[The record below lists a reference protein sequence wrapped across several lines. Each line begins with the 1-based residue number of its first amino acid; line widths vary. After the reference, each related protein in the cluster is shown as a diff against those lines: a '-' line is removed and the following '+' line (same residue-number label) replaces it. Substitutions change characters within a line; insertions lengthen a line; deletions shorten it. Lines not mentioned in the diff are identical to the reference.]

1 MGWVEARRL
10 FDDCFGETGQVT
22 LAAVQNYV
30 TDRKTMSPKVSVCIP
45 VRNGGDFLPLAVNSV
60 LQQSFDDFELII
72 VDNCSTD
79 GTVKWIEERLS
90 TAPNIRFYK
99 NATNIGLV
107 GNFNACLAYAR
118 GEYIKFLC
126 ADDLLLPDGLQRMS
140 AALDADLSAV
150 LVTGGRN
157 LIDES
162 GAAIAAQRYA
172 AENVVLPGI
181 EVINRCIFGKN
192 YIGEPSAVMFRR
204 RAAQR
209 GFQESL
215 PHLMD
220 LEMWFYL
227 LEQGRMVSLAD
238 EVCAIRQ
245 YAGQMSQQ
253 NVKTGALI
261 DDNVRLFDA
270 YGSKP
275 YIQNTWANRTS
286 RKIRIAYRVWMCRD
300 ALNAGKRNQILTT
313 SSSKIFYYTLMPM
326 LAGMLTMW
334 RKARLLR
341 G

>member
-1 MGWVEARRL
+1 
-10 FDDCFGETGQVT
+10 
-22 LAAVQNYV
+22 
-30 TDRKTMSPKVSVCIP
+30 MSPKVSVCIP
-45 VRNGGDFLPLAVNSV
+45 VRNGGNFFPRAVEFV
-60 LQQSFDDFELII
+60 LQQSFDDFEMII

-79 GTVKWIEERLS
+79 GTAKWIEDKLS
-90 TAPNIRFYK
+90 AAPKIRFYK

-107 GNFNACLAYAR
+107 GNFNACLAYAK

-126 ADDLLLPDGLQRMS
+126 ADDLLLPESVRRMS
-140 AALDADLSAV
+140 EALNADLSAV
-150 LVTGGRN
+150 LVTGGRR

-162 GAAIAAQRYA
+162 GETLTTQKYA
-172 AENVVLPGI
+172 TENVRLPGA

-204 RAAQR
+204 TAAQR

-227 LEQGRMVSLAD
+227 LEKGPMIGLAD

-270 YGSKP
+270 YGNKP

-286 RKIRIAYRVWMCRD
+286 RQIRIAYRVWMCRD
-300 ALNAGKRNQILTT
+300 VLNSSKRNQILTS

-326 LAGMLTMW
+326 LAGMLTIW
-334 RKARLLR
+334 RKAGLSR

>member
-1 MGWVEARRL
+1 VAL
-10 FDDCFGETGQVT
+10 
-22 LAAVQNYV
+22 QNG
-30 TDRKTMSPKVSVCIP
+30 SPKVSVCIP
-45 VRNGGDFLPLAVNSV
+45 VRNGGEFLPLAVDSV

-79 GTVKWIEERLS
+79 GTVKWIEEKLS
-90 TAPNIRFYK
+90 AAPRIHFYK

-107 GNFNACLAYAR
+107 GNFNACLSYAK
-118 GEYIKFLC
+118 GEYVKFLC
-126 ADDLLLPDGLQRMS
+126 ADDLLLPDGVRRMS
-140 AALDADLSAV
+140 EALDADSSAA
-150 LVTGGRN
+150 LVTGGRR

-162 GAAIAAQRYA
+162 GETLTTQRYA
-172 AENVVLPGI
+172 TESIRLPGAA
-181 EVINRCIFGKN
+181 VINRCIFGKN

-204 RAAQR
+204 TAVQR
-209 GFQESL
+209 GFQESF

-220 LEMWFYL
+220 LEMWFHL
-227 LEQGRMVSLAD
+227 LEQGSMVSLAD

-261 DDNVRLFDA
+261 DDNVRLFNA

-286 RKIRIAYRVWMCRD
+286 RQIRIAYRVWMCRD
-300 ALNAGKRNQILTT
+300 ALDSSKRNQILTS

-334 RKARLLR
+334 RKAGLSR

>member
-1 MGWVEARRL
+1 
-10 FDDCFGETGQVT
+10 VT
-22 LAAVQNYV
+22 N
-30 TDRKTMSPKVSVCIP
+30 RETMSPKVSVCIP
-45 VRNGGDFLPLAVNSV
+45 VRNGGDFLPLAVDSV
-60 LQQSFDDFELII
+60 LQQSFDDYELII

-79 GTVKWIEERLS
+79 RTVKWIEERLS
-90 TAPNIRFYK
+90 AAPRIRFYK

-107 GNFNACLAYAR
+107 GNFNACLAHAK

-126 ADDLLLPDGLQRMS
+126 ADDLLLPDGVRRMS
-140 AALDADLSAV
+140 EALDADSSVA
-150 LVTGGRN
+150 LVTGGRR
-157 LIDES
+157 LINE
-162 GAAIAAQRYA
+162 GALTLSTQRYA
-172 AENVVLPGI
+172 AENVRLPGTD
-181 EVINRCIFGKN
+181 VINRCIFGKN

-204 RAAQR
+204 TAAQR

-220 LEMWFYL
+220 LEMWFHL
-227 LEQGRMVSLAD
+227 LEQGSMVNLAD

-270 YGSKP
+270 YGNKP
-275 YIQNTWANRTS
+275 YIQNTWTNRTS
-286 RKIRIAYRVWMCRD
+286 RQIRIAYRVWICRD
-300 ALNAGKRNQILTT
+300 ALSSNKRNQILT
-313 SSSKIFYYTLMPM
+313 SSSSRIFYYTLMPM

-334 RKARLLR
+334 RKAGLSR

>member
-1 MGWVEARRL
+1 
-10 FDDCFGETGQVT
+10 
-22 LAAVQNYV
+22 
-30 TDRKTMSPKVSVCIP
+30 MSPKVSVCIP
-45 VRNGGDFLPLAVNSV
+45 VRNGGDFLPLAVDSV
-60 LQQSFDDFELII
+60 LRQSFDDYELII

-79 GTVKWIEERLS
+79 GTAKWVEEKLS
-90 TAPNIRFYK
+90 AAPRIRFYK

-107 GNFNACLAYAR
+107 GNFNACLAYAK

-126 ADDLLLPDGLQRMS
+126 ADDLLLPDSVRRMS
-140 AALDADLSAV
+140 EALDADSSAV
-150 LVTGGRN
+150 LATGSRR

-162 GAAIAAQRYA
+162 GETLTTQRYA
-172 AENVVLPGI
+172 TESVRLPGA

-204 RAAQR
+204 KVAQR
-209 GFQESL
+209 GFHESL

-227 LEQGRMVSLAD
+227 LEQGSMVSLAD

-253 NVKTGALI
+253 NVRTGALI

-286 RKIRIAYRVWMCRD
+286 RQIRIAYRVWMCRD
-300 ALNAGKRNQILTT
+300 ALNSSKRNQILTS

-334 RKARLLR
+334 RKAGLSR